1 MIGCGPAA
9 SGTEIWWPAD
19 RLGLESGMMVIVNGK
34 PREMTD
40 QTRVEQLICDLGLA
54 GQACAVEVNQR
65 LVPKREHAGCM
76 LREGDRVEVVTLIGG
91 G

>member
-9 SGTEIWWPAD
+9 SGNEIWRPPD

-34 PREMTD
+34 PREMAD
-40 QTRVEQLICDLGLA
+40 QTLVEQLICDLGLA

-65 LVPKREHAGCM
+65 LVPKREHAGHT